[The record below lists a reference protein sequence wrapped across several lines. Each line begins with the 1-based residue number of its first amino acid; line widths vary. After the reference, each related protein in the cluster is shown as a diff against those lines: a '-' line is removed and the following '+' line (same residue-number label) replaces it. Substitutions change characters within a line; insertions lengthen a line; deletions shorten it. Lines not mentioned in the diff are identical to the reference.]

1 MFQRLYEDEE
11 LEKEIYDIVCNN
23 KDCIDIIRQNNQ
35 YKYHYSLSPLRHDL
49 FQWYP
54 FEKEGSLLEIGAGY
68 GQLTPLF
75 TQKVNRVVAVEDSTS
90 KCNIISKRAEDA
102 SVVLSD
108 FDDIQLDEKFDYII
122 LCNIFEYAKSF
133 VESENPYVDYLN
145 YLKKFL
151 KDDGVILIALSNRLG
166 LKYFS
171 GYKEEHSNHYFYG
184 INGFDDSSIAQTFSK
199 TELSDLV
206 KEAGFTNYKFFYPYP
221 SHEFT
226 QVVHTDKLV
235 NKIPFMGAVEF
246 SDDRLS
252 LFDEGAMNQ
261 TLSNDGLSQYFAN
274 SFLVEIRSGDFH
286 YPTDDIDFVKL
297 HSDRK
302 DEFKIYTTI
311 WSDGTVS
318 KSPIS
323 SKADEHIKKMFDEKD
338 YVMGRIKCLD
348 AEMKGDSI
356 YYDFVKQKSCEN
368 LLIESVLDNDKKR
381 FFKGI
386 EDYYDALFYDS
397 FETDEYATEEFLNVF
412 KVKSDIP
419 FHCHEKSNIDMNF
432 ANMFLIDGE
441 FTVIDYEW
449 IFDFPVPLEYQF
461 FISFNYHF
469 YSNELIREF
478 TNFEEIFNHF
488 NMDLENIELFREWNC
503 NFLRYVLE
511 RPPLS
516 RLQNLS
522 LETLIESYN
531 SKQEIG
537 RINKKVKSLQKKN
550 KKLKSENSSLKKLND
565 SMLNSRSWKLTKPL
579 RKIMQVKK
587 GVNKFT
593 HSLKVRY
600 KPEISI
606 IIPVYNVEKY
616 LDECINSAVN
626 QTFDDIEIICVND
639 GSTDG
644 SLEIIEKHASKDKR
658 IRIISQ
664 EHKGVGSA
672 RNAGLDAAKGKY
684 VYFMDSDDYVE
695 LNALKELHNLIEEKS
710 CDLIIFKTY
719 NFIDETREY
728 INIDYHDMPELTS
741 IVGNEVFNYQDHLKQ
756 LIPADVTV
764 YTKFFKREIISDI
777 RFIEDLIFE
786 DNIFTMNLIFNSES
800 IYLYD
805 RYLYHRRIRKNSII
819 SSNSKSFMDCLSIFK
834 IIEDMFKEKGHYE
847 DCKEIL
853 FSKKIGVVYSRLKLI
868 DDKYKEEFFKRIKL
882 DLKEKQEEYENLD
895 FNMIDNGIIN
905 LYKRFCNCDD
915 YSSFISN

>member
-90 KCNIISKRAEDA
+90 KCDIISKRAEDA
-102 SVVLSD
+102 SVMLSD

-151 KDDGVILIALSNRLG
+151 KEDGVILIALSNRLG

-171 GYKEEHSNHYFYG
+171 GFKEEHSNHYFYG

-199 TELSDLV
+199 TELENIIKAAEFS
-206 KEAGFTNYKFFYPYP
+206 NYKFFYPYP

-226 QVVHTDKLV
+226 QVVHTDKLI
-235 NKIPFMGAVEF
+235 NKIPFMGAIEF

-302 DEFKIYTTI
+302 EEFKIYTTI

-356 YYDFVKQKSCEN
+356 YYDFLKQGSCEN
-368 LLIESVLDNDKKR
+368 LLIDVALNNDKER
-381 FFKGI
+381 FFKLI
-386 EDYYDALFYDS
+386 EDYYDALFHDS
-397 FETDEYATEEFLNVF
+397 FESDEYVTEEFLKVF
-412 KVKSDIP
+412 KVKSDIK
-419 FHCHEKSNIDMNF
+419 FHCHEKANIDLNF

-449 IFDFPVPLEYQF
+449 IFDFPVPLEYIF
-461 FISFNYHF
+461 FNSFHYHF
-469 YSNELIREF
+469 LTNKVIREF
-478 TNFEEIFNHF
+478 TSYEEIAGHF
-488 NMDLENIELFREWNC
+488 NLDLENIALFHEWNC
-503 NFLRYVLE
+503 NFLRHVLK
-511 RPPLS
+511 RPPIL
-516 RLQNLS
+516 RPQNPS
-522 LETLIESYN
+522 LKTLIESYN

-550 KKLKSENSSLKKLND
+550 KKLKSENSSLKELND
-565 SMLNSRSWKLTKPL
+565 SMLNSRSWRITKPL

-695 LNALKELHNLIEEKS
+695 LNALKELHDLIEEKS

-719 NFIDETREY
+719 NFLENTKEY
-728 INIDYHDMPELTS
+728 IYEDYYEMPELTHM
-741 IVGNEVFNYQDHLKQ
+741 VGNRIFNYQNYLKQ
-756 LIPADVTV
+756 LISVDVTV
-764 YTKFFKREIISDI
+764 YTKFFKRKIVSDI

-786 DNIFTMNLIFNSES
+786 DNVFTMELLFNSED

-805 RYLYHRRIRKNSII
+805 KHLYHRRRHENSLMR
-819 SSNSKSFMDCLSIFK
+819 NNNELFMD
-834 IIEDMFKEKGHYE
+834 IIEIWNEIEDLFKEKGYYE
-847 DCKEIL
+847 DYKETL
-853 FSKKIGVVYSRLKLI
+853 FIRKISALHFRLNLI
-868 DDKYKEEFFKRIKL
+868 EEKYKEEFFNRIKL